1 MALPPHGSM
10 VGCTSRPRKRRGGY
24 RCILALLASSAAGCT
39 LGEVT
44 ATEGSDVLVV
54 ESHLEAGGGRQVVVL
69 HRGLQG
75 ELVRGEPGALVTIR
89 GPRGEV
95 AQLAQLPLEF
105 CAGSVSPELTDSLA
119 VAATCYATD
128 GLDRDLV
135 RPGDTYE
142 LEVRTL
148 RGERVRGR
156 TTVPGAFEFRVP
168 EAQGEFS
175 ACTVPRRTNLP
186 LVWTRAK
193 GAWSY
198 LATMEVTGLSAAL
211 AGTGIEA
218 PERLE
223 LTGLAISESD
233 TTLVIPA
240 DFGLF
245 ELGNLSTELLVY
257 LQGGF
262 PPGVSVRVRLA
273 ALDRNYVNAIRGGS
287 FNPSG
292 PIRLSTVV
300 GDGVGVFG
308 SYVAHDLFIVVESAS
323 PLPECLAAR

>member
-1 MALPPHGSM
+1 MVLLPLEFMLG
-10 VGCTSRPRKRRGGY
+10 GADRRRKRLGGY
-24 RCILALLASSAAGCT
+24 RPLLALLSWAAAGCT

-44 ATEGSDVLVV
+44 ATEGGDVLVV
-54 ESHLEAGGGRQVVVL
+54 ESHLEAGGARQAVLL
-69 HRGLQG
+69 HRSLQG
-75 ELVRGEPGALVTIR
+75 ELVRGEPGAVVTIK
-89 GPRGEV
+89 GPGGDV
-95 AQLAQLPLEF
+95 ARLAQLPLEF

-128 GLDRDLV
+128 FVDRELV
-135 RPGDTYE
+135 HAGETYE
-142 LEVRTL
+142 LEVLTT

-156 TTVPGAFEFRVP
+156 TTVPGPFEFRAP
-168 EAQGEFS
+168 PAQGEFS
-175 ACTVPRRTNLP
+175 ACRLPRRTNLP
-186 LVWTRAK
+186 LIWTRAK

-198 LATMEVTGLSAAL
+198 LATMEVMGLRAAL
-211 AGTGIEA
+211 EGTGIEA

-245 ELGNLSTELLVY
+245 ELSNVPTELLVY

-262 PPGVSVRVRLA
+262 PPGISVRVRVA

-308 SYVAHDLFIVVESAS
+308 SYVAHDLFIAVESTP
-323 PLPECLAAR
+323 PLPECLR

>member
-1 MALPPHGSM
+1 MLWCAD
-10 VGCTSRPRKRRGGY
+10 RWRKRLGGY
-24 RCILALLASSAAGCT
+24 RCLLALLSWAAGGCT

-44 ATEGSDVLVV
+44 ATEGGDVLVV
-54 ESHLEAGGGRQVVVL
+54 ESHLEAGGARQAVLL
-69 HRGLQG
+69 HRSLQG
-75 ELVRGEPGALVTIR
+75 ELVRGEPGAIVTIT
-89 GPRGEV
+89 GPDGDV
-95 AQLAQLPLEF
+95 IPLGQLPLEF
-105 CAGSVSPELTDSLA
+105 CAGAVSPELTDSLA

-128 GLDRDLV
+128 FVDRGRV
-135 RPGDTYE
+135 RPGETYE
-142 LEVRTL
+142 LEVVTRG
-148 RGERVRGR
+148 GERVRGR
-156 TTVPGAFEFRVP
+156 TTVPGQFAFRAP
-168 EAQGEFS
+168 PAQGEFS
-175 ACTVPRRTNLP
+175 ACTLPQGTNLP

-198 LATMEVTGLSAAL
+198 LATMEVMGLRAAL
-211 AGTGIEA
+211 EGTGIEA

-245 ELGNLSTELLVY
+245 ELGNVATELLVY
-257 LQGGF
+257 LQQGF
-262 PPGVSVRVRLA
+262 PPGVSVRLRLA

-308 SYVAHDLFIVVESAS
+308 SYVAHDLFIVIESTS
-323 PLPECLAAR
+323 PLPDCLQ